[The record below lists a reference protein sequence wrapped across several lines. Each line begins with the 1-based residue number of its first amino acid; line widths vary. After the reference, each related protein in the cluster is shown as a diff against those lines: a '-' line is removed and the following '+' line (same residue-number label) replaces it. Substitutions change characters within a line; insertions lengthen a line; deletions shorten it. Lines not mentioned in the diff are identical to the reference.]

1 MTSLLPRP
9 TSGASRSSARAGGGS
24 SGRRPLALVAAG
36 GGIAAALIAMLLCGS
51 LGVIGWFLTD
61 SGAHGSAGDGLRVG
75 ALAWLVGLGGGVQV
89 QGVAITLVPLGVT
102 LLAAVTISRFGTRV
116 GEACSGHG
124 PDADALADGERD
136 WTVPVAAAFFTL
148 GYLVVA
154 VVTASVASTVA
165 GVDTA
170 PDLARIVLLALL
182 LGGGVGGTTIAI
194 GSGRA
199 AVWAAAAPVAL
210 RASLLVARGV
220 LRTWLLVA
228 ALAFVAALVADLRTA
243 ANIMSQLHTGPG
255 DVVVMLGLGAAV
267 LPNAVLFSSAYL
279 LGPGFAVGTGTLVAP
294 SGVVLGPLPM
304 LPIFAALPDVG
315 TPPSWVVGL
324 LGLPA
329 LVAFVATLRALRH
342 VPLTRFEDGAV
353 RGLGGGLLA
362 AVALTLLTAFAGGA
376 IGPGRMRD
384 VAPHVGD
391 AFLHA
396 VVSFGMAGLLAGLVA
411 TWWQRRRADAAAV

>member
-9 TSGASRSSARAGGGS
+9 TSGAARSGRGRPHGPAPAP
-24 SGRRPLALVAAG
+24 GRRPLALLAAG
-36 GGIAAALIAMLLCGS
+36 GGAAAALLTMLLTGS

-61 SGAHGSAGDGLRVG
+61 SGSHGTAGDGLRAG
-75 ALAWLVGLGGGVQV
+75 AQAWLVGLGSGVHV
-89 QGVAITLVPLGVT
+89 QGVALTLVPLGVT
-102 LLAAVTISRFGTRV
+102 VLSAVTIARLGHRV

-136 WTVPVAAAFFTL
+136 WTVPVAAGLFTV

-154 VVTASVASTVA
+154 VITASTASRFA
-165 GVDTA
+165 GT
-170 PDLARIVLLALL
+170 DLGFDVARIVLLGLL
-182 LGGGVGGTTIAI
+182 LCLGVGGTAIAV

-199 AVWAAAAPVAL
+199 AVWAAAAPPAL
-210 RASLLVARGV
+210 RASALVARSV

-228 ALAFVAALVADLRTA
+228 LLAFVAAFALDVRTA

-255 DVVVMLGLGAAV
+255 DVVLMLGLGAAV

-279 LGPGFAVGTGTLVAP
+279 LGPGFTVGTGTLVAP

-315 TPPSWVVGL
+315 TPPAWVAGL
-324 LGLPA
+324 LGVPA

-342 VPLTRFEDGAV
+342 VPLARYEEGAV

-362 AVALTLLTAFAGGA
+362 ALALGVLTAFAGGA

-391 AFLHA
+391 ALLHA
-396 VVSFGMAGLLAGLVA
+396 IVSFGLAGLLAGLIA
-411 TWWQRRRADAAAV
+411 TWWQRRQAA

>member
-9 TSGASRSSARAGGGS
+9 TSGAPRSGAGRATRQPGAA
-24 SGRRPLALVAAG
+24 GRRPLALTAAG
-36 GGIAAALIAMLLCGS
+36 GGAVAALLTLLLTGC

-61 SGAHGSAGDGLRVG
+61 SGAHGTAGDGLRAG
-75 ALAWLVGLGGGVQV
+75 AQAWLVGLGAGVRV
-89 QGVAITLVPLGVT
+89 QGVALTLIPLGVT
-102 LLAAVTISRFGTRV
+102 VMSAVMIARLGGRV

-136 WTVPVAAAFFTL
+136 WTVPVATALFTI

-154 VVTASVASTVA
+154 VVTASTASRFD
-165 GVDTA
+165 GVDLGF
-170 PDLARIVLLALL
+170 DVARIVLLGLL
-182 LGGGVGGTTIAI
+182 LCFTIGGTTIAV

-199 AVWAAAAPVAL
+199 AVWAAAAPPAA
-210 RASLLVARGV
+210 RAAVLVARSI
-220 LRTWLLVA
+220 LRAWLLVA
-228 ALAFVAALVADLRTA
+228 LVGFLVAFALDIRTA

-255 DVVVMLGLGAAV
+255 DVVLMLGLGAAV

-279 LGPGFAVGTGTLVAP
+279 LGPGFTVGTGTLVAP

-315 TPPSWVVGL
+315 TPPAWVAGL

-342 VPLTRFEDGAV
+342 VPLARYEEGAV
-353 RGLGGGLLA
+353 RGLGGGLVA
-362 AVALTLLTAFAGGA
+362 ALVLGILTLIAGGA

-384 VAPHVGD
+384 VAPHAGD
-391 AFLHA
+391 ALLHA
-396 VVSFGMAGLLAGLVA
+396 IVSFGLAGLLAGLVA
-411 TWWQRRRADAAAV
+411 TWWQRRQTA